1 MSPVTAGLMVSGG
14 VLVLPAALALDRG
27 GAWLIRPCRDRTSS
41 AEVRTDVSRH
51 RSRVIPSDNRERA
64 RTTRKPAH
72 HPGRPSWL
80 AWSAPLADRE
90 LHPDRRSLPAVG
102 DAAANPRDFPFVA
115 AVLGEFHRSAA
126 KHLQPRRS
134 SPVRRCWYQSFRVP
148 LQSAAIARDARNF
161 RSGALVGK
169 LLQNVFAVGEPH
181 WYAT

>member
-90 LHPDRRSLPAVG
+90 LRPDRRSLPAVG
-102 DAAANPRDFPFVA
+102 DAAANPRDFAFDVA
-115 AVLGEFHRSAA
+115 GLAGVHRYEA
-126 KHLQPRRS
+126 KHLRPR
-134 SPVRRCWYQSFRVP
+134 SPSQVRHCWRP
-148 LQSAAIARDARNF
+148 CHRPSAKRGNRAR
-161 RSGALVGK
+161 
-169 LLQNVFAVGEPH
+169 
-181 WYAT
+181 